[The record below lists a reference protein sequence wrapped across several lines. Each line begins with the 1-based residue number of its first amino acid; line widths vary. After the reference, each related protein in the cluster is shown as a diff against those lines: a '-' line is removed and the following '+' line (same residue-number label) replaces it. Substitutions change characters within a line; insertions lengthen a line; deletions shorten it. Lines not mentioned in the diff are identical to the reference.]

1 MSHIR
6 VAPELGL
13 ILNPDTGVV
22 AEEREDVIEYSLDGV
37 NTQIDE
43 LDKIVTDMM
52 NQLEPNAPLLS
63 MFPGREKASYN
74 AGIVTNA
81 FYGAVIGFII
91 SFLLL
96 IISRAPA
103 AMEIVNR
110 MIRGGT

>member
-13 ILNPDTGVV
+13 ILNPTTGVI
-22 AEEREDVIEYSLDGV
+22 AEEREDVVEYSLDGV

-52 NQLEPNAPLLS
+52 NQLGPNAPLLN

-81 FYGAVIGFII
+81 FYGAVIGFIV

-96 IISRAPA
+96 VLFKIFSIST
-103 AMEIVNR
+103 
-110 MIRGGT
+110 GGM

>member
-1 MSHIR
+1 MSHVR

-13 ILNPDTGVV
+13 IYNPATGVI
-22 AEEREDVIEYSLDGV
+22 AEERKDVVEYSLDGV

-52 NQLEPNAPLLS
+52 NQLEPKAALLN
-63 MFPGREKASYN
+63 MFPGRENASYY

-81 FYGAVIGFII
+81 YYGLVIGFIV

-96 IISRAPA
+96 I
-103 AMEIVNR
+103 AMEISQ
-110 MIRGGT
+110 ILKLGGM

>member
-6 VAPELGL
+6 VVPELHL
-13 ILNPDTGVV
+13 ILNPTTGVI
-22 AEEREDVIEYSLDGV
+22 AEEREDIVEYSLD
-37 NTQIDE
+37 NIKTKLDE
-43 LDKIVTDMM
+43 LDKITTDMM

-81 FYGAVIGFII
+81 FYGAIIGFII

-96 IISRAPA
+96 LLLKALRATTGV
-103 AMEIVNR
+103 M
-110 MIRGGT
+110 